1 MYKSRHSGW
10 RQKHKR
16 MRAIGESRGFNTF
29 VQINITVRLGNLWLS
44 NIAATL
50 FHKMLPKLCSL
61 GPLKNFKIVIPGRV
75 THETNSI
82 NTSVLAP
89 QHYHHML
96 VQELVEAGLCQRSVW
111 WYESLNAAFPG
122 SAVNQGPSSL
132 LEQQARVQKKK
143 RRKKDSTGQMKQTE
157 KKKREHSKMSDH
169 ESCASTHKHF
179 YLHRSFLSL
188 KYKNIYLIFLS
199 MNSFEEE

>member
-16 MRAIGESRGFNTF
+16 MRAVGESRGFNTF

-50 FHKMLPKLCSL
+50 FQKMLLKLCSL
-61 GPLKNFKIVIPGRV
+61 GPLKNFKTVIPGWRKR
-75 THETNSI
+75 ETNSR

-89 QHYHHML
+89 QHHHHML
-96 VQELVEAGLCQRSVW
+96 AQGWVEAGRCQRSVW

-132 LEQQARVQKKK
+132 LEQQATVQKK
-143 RRKKDSTGQMKQTE
+143 RRKKRPHWSNETNR
-157 KKKREHSKMSDH
+157 KKDDR
-169 ESCASTHKHF
+169 AL
-179 YLHRSFLSL
+179 Y
-188 KYKNIYLIFLS
+188 
-199 MNSFEEE
+199 